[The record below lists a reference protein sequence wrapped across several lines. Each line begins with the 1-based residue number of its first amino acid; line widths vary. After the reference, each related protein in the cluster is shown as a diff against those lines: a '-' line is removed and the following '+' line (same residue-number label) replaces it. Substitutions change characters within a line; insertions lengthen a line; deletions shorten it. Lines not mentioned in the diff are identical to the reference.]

1 MPYITI
7 NTEASN
13 LVEFQALESGDHLAA
28 FICGAS
34 FYQKLTE
41 NDNPVPPYKLFETVA
56 DGPQASTVLL
66 SLFNNQVLA
75 GTSSGFGGT
84 SSAGFSGGSTL
95 DRELHSMLNYL
106 QYGGRIV
113 AATGATALAI
123 TDLPIDSVFCEDRT
137 KFNDVINLV
146 SIRQDCIGILG
157 GSFEYHNG
165 STGTYPTSIA
175 QLSLNGI
182 TGISGA
188 TAIDELFFSVVG
200 RKTRSRFYG
209 AGQTGTINILL
220 TSDAAGCMTRVDNNN
235 GPWTAPAGTLN
246 GIITTDFK
254 DFQPKLSEDD
264 IFTLYNTYGSNTIK
278 KIFGSDFLYLWGDAT
293 QEGTDLLRMQ
303 LGISRLIL
311 HIKRIIKPLL
321 ESVLF
326 GPNNVTVRRN
336 LTNSIQTL
344 MAEIQRRNGISSFSV
359 VCDESNNTANVIDN
373 RSLVIDLSF
382 KPYQSIETI
391 TFRFTVNRD

>member
-13 LVEFQALESGDHLAA
+13 LVEFQATETGDHLAA

-34 FYQKLTE
+34 FFQKLTE
-41 NDNPVPPYKLFETVA
+41 NDNPAPSYKLFETSVTGA
-56 DGPQASTVLL
+56 PASTALL
-66 SLFNNQVLA
+66 SLFNSQVLA

-84 SSAGFSGGSTL
+84 SSAGFSGGSTF

-113 AATGATALAI
+113 VASGATALST

-146 SIRQDCIGILG
+146 SIRKDCIGILG

-165 STGTYPTSIA
+165 STGTYPSTIA

-200 RKTRSRFYG
+200 RKSRSRFYG
-209 AGQTGTINILL
+209 TGQTGPINILIS
-220 TSDAAGCMTRVDNNN
+220 SDVAGCMTRTDTTV
-235 GPWTAPAGTLN
+235 GPWIAPAGTIN
-246 GIITTDFK
+246 GLIGTEVK
-254 DFQPKLSEDD
+254 DFEPKLSEDN
-264 IFTLYNTYGSNTIK
+264 IFDLYNTYGSNTIK
-278 KIFGSDFLYLWGDAT
+278 KIFGSESLYVWGDAT
-293 QEGTDLLRMQ
+293 QEGTDTLRMQ

-311 HIKRIIKPLL
+311 HVKRIIKPLL

-326 GPNNVTVRRN
+326 GPNNVDVRRN

-344 MAEIQRRNGISSFSV
+344 MSEIQRRGGISTFSV
-359 VCDESNNTANVIDN
+359 VCDESNNTASVIDN
-373 RSLVIDLSF
+373 RSLVVDLSF